1 MKAFITVVAAAV
13 LVSGLSFSAD
23 AATAKKTT
31 ATASQQASCKAQAAK
46 KYTAVH
52 FLKRRAYV
60 KQCMGQKA

>member
-1 MKAFITVVAAAV
+1 MKALITIVSAAF

-23 AATAKKTT
+23 AATAKKS
-31 ATASQQASCKAQAAK
+31 AVASQQASCKAQAAK

>member
-1 MKAFITVVAAAV
+1 MKALITVVSAAI

-23 AATAKKTT
+23 AATAKRSV
-31 ATASQQASCKAQAAK
+31 AASHQAACKAQAAK

-60 KQCMGQKA
+60 KRCMGQKA